1 MTVSALII
9 PVLLILLLLY
19 AWRKKVNAYGA
30 FINGAKGSFDLC
42 LDIFP
47 FLVMIFVAVELF
59 STSGLA
65 EYLGNFLAP
74 AMNFV
79 GIPTELTQ
87 LILIR
92 PFSGSASLTLVE
104 EIFTDYGAD
113 SYVARC
119 ASVIMGSSETV
130 FYVATVYFSQTKTKR
145 LVYAIPVALF
155 CAIIGAIFSCWICKI
170 M

>member
-1 MTVSALII
+1 MSVSAFII
-9 PVLLILLLLY
+9 PVLLIFLLLY

-42 LDIFP
+42 LEIFP
-47 FLVMIFVAVELF
+47 FLVTILVAVEMF

-65 EYLGNFLAP
+65 EYIANFLAP
-74 AMNFV
+74 VLNFV

-92 PFSGSASLTLVE
+92 PFSGSASLTLAE
-104 EIFTDYGAD
+104 QIFSDYGAD
-113 SYVARC
+113 SYIARC
-119 ASVIMGSSETV
+119 TSVIMGSSETV
-130 FYVATVYFSQTKTKR
+130 FYVATVYFSQTKTKH
-145 LVYAIPVALF
+145 LLYAIPVALL
-155 CAIIGAIFSCWICKI
+155 CTLVGAIFSCLICRI